1 MSWRFVI
8 HPQASDQLLKLPA
21 DVDER
26 IRTKLQ
32 KMVTN
37 EWRDLLDCDVVRVR
51 GCRNEVYR
59 TRIGGY
65 RVFFLAEESLAAI
78 IHVDK
83 REGAYGNTERLDTRA
98 EDFEES

>member
-26 IRTKLQ
+26 IRSKLQ
-32 KMVTN
+32 EMVTN
-37 EWRDLLDCDVVRVR
+37 EWRDLLDYDVQRVR
-51 GCRNEVYR
+51 GCSHDVYR

-65 RVFFLAEESLAAI
+65 RVFFLVDEPLAAI
-78 IHVDK
+78 IHLDK
-83 REGAYGNTERLDTRA
+83 REGAYGNTDRLDTRA
-98 EDFEES
+98 GEFDEE